1 MTLSNDIFTYIYSV
15 ASKYVVYILCVKALV
30 WFEFNIIYWN
40 KHPYQMPLNLF
51 SPYCQC
57 VNVPRGE
64 FYCEQERKKN
74 IISDTT
80 SSSRDHDS
88 FQMMIAMLI
97 SIGDVRRKKG
107 GNLNLTRTIRVL
119 FLIDAI
125 LCDDIFLTLNCFTP
139 D

>member
-1 MTLSNDIFTYIYSV
+1 
-15 ASKYVVYILCVKALV
+15 
-30 WFEFNIIYWN
+30 
-40 KHPYQMPLNLF
+40 MPLNLF

-80 SSSRDHDS
+80 SSTRDHDS

-125 LCDDIFLTLNCFTP
+125 LCDDIFLTLNRFTP
-139 D
+139 Q